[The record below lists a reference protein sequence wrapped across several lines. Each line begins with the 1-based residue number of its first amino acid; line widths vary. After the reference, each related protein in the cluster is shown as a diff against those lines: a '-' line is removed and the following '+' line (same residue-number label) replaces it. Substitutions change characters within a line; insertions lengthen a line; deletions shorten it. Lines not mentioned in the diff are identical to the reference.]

1 MKRLWWRRLLR
12 FIAIAICV
20 LPPLGATFKY
30 ASAWM
35 TQGEGVEGIFNV
47 ALPGVAVVAVI
58 FCAIPL
64 FKYIS
69 RIMKSPSMWFVWTF
83 MWVISELLVRI
94 IDEMRV
100 ITFVGAICNVAGFLL
115 WKISYMGT
123 GENKQ

>member
-1 MKRLWWRRLLR
+1 MKRLWWRRLLW

-35 TQGEGVEGIFNV
+35 THGEGVEGIFNV
-47 ALPGVAVVAVI
+47 ALPGVAVVVGI

-83 MWVISELLVRI
+83 MWVITEILVRV

-100 ITFVGAICNVAGFLL
+100 ITFVGAVCNIIGFVL
-115 WKISYMGT
+115 WHISNVGMGRT
-123 GENKQ
+123 KE